1 MQAARLVAIGDMQV
15 MDIARP
21 EPGPTDLLVRV
32 EACGLC
38 GSDRHMFKGEYPTAL
53 PVTLGHEFAGI
64 IEAVGSA
71 VTDFAA
77 GTRVTGDPNMSCGH
91 CAHCLAGRP
100 NLCAELTAIG
110 VFRDGGFA
118 DYVIVPQG
126 QAVRLPET
134 LNPLHGAFCEPVGC
148 CLHALD
154 VARMAPGAS
163 VAIFGGGVIGL
174 LMVELVRLAGAGTII
189 LSTRQKPRRELAERL
204 GATHTVDASGDVVAE
219 IHRLLPGGVDVSI
232 ECAGVAETFS
242 QSIAA
247 TRRGGTV
254 VIFGVMPKGE
264 MVSVS
269 PYDLLVNELRLESA
283 WLNPGTH
290 ARAAQLVASGALE
303 LDALISRT
311 IPLGDLPAVL
321 KAPPAF
327 GEVKTIA
334 TP

>member
-1 MQAARLVAIGDMQV
+1 MQAARLVAMGDMQV

-38 GSDRHMFKGEYPTAL
+38 GSDRHMFKGEYPTAR

-71 VTDFAA
+71 VTEFAP
-77 GTRVTGDPNMSCGH
+77 GVRVTGDPNISCGH
-91 CAHCLAGRP
+91 CAQCLAGRS

-110 VFRDGGFA
+110 VNRDGGFA

-134 LNPLHGAFCEPVGC
+134 LNSLHGAFCEPVGC

-154 VARMAPGAS
+154 VARIAPGAS
-163 VAIFGGGVIGL
+163 VTIFGGGVIGL
-174 LMVELVRLAGAGTII
+174 LMVELVKLAGAGTII

-204 GATHTVDASGDVVAE
+204 GATHTVDASGDAVAE
-219 IHRLLPGGVDVSI
+219 IQRLLPGGVDVSI
-232 ECAGVAETFS
+232 ECAGVAETFG

-254 VIFGVMPKGE
+254 VIFGVMPQGE
-264 MVSVS
+264 MASVA
-269 PYDLLVNELRLESA
+269 PYDLLVKELRLESA

-290 ARAAQLVASGALE
+290 ARAAQLVASGTLD

-311 IPLGDLPAVL
+311 IPLRDLPAVL
-321 KAPPAF
+321 GAPPAF
-327 GEVKTIA
+327 GEVKTIV